1 MDMFTKAATT
11 AGATNHNITLS
22 ANKCRLGKRQPLKAA

>member
-1 MDMFTKAATT
+1 MDIATMVAT
-11 AGATNHNITLS
+11 IAGATNHNITLS